1 MSANIGTKFDDFIM
15 LKVLER
21 SKNYV
26 FVAKVKSKLNGK
38 FYAMKRIELNNIDSA
53 KDRKYYENE
62 YQITQKFNHENVSK
76 AVSCF
81 KEKNVIYIITE
92 YIEGQNLKELY
103 DWRYKN
109 KDIIDSRIEES
120 KLLKYIYQ
128 CLRGLEYIH
137 KSGYI
142 HRNIILDNIM
152 KDDNDRIKILN
163 FKRAIEQKNNDKE
176 IIDKKRINAFT
187 APEMSKGGY
196 DEKVDVYSLGIVF
209 SFLAYFSRKK
219 PKEEF
224 YHHRLYDI
232 IEKMKEKDEKKR
244 KSSTQIFLEFRNN
257 IYYEKIR
264 ACIKCLI
271 FCLCINDPNKLLTL
285 EARQRLPTS
294 FTYKIIELSK
304 LIKINEFNSEKS
316 IQLIEKFRENGIN
329 ITKIKPNEFTEFL
342 LYILDKEEIIN
353 RNENSI
359 KIDQENKKNEER
371 KVELCKK
378 YEEYYKNNK
387 SIISEN
393 FLVTLLTIEKC
404 KNCNK
409 AKNEIYDFK
418 CQYFIKFNKGDIE
431 NEKGQIKNLFLNYNE
446 NIVIDTKVKNCIT
459 CNANKAME
467 LSNQFYKLSKYLLI
481 FIEHGFE
488 SSKVDMKNL
497 DKLEIGKK
505 EVISLDDGDEY
516 IYKLVSFI
524 AKEKGAYDYYNRKKS
539 ENEFTKNDEEK
550 IENQE
555 STYSLEKISGNI
567 IALYY
572 YCEELDNENNNNNN
586 NDNFPQTNPSSV
598 NGDSQSLDG
607 QNILVTNNIIID
619 NINNEDPNNG
629 IQIRNNFQ
637 VRFNNNNNN
646 VSSDNNMNG
655 KALSQNQIQR
665 KPPQDN
671 NNDRNSS
678 SSINV
683 RTNNFFSDNNNRR
696 DEPNPRK

>member
-109 KDIIDSRIEES
+109 KDIIDTRIEES

-137 KSGYI
+137 KAGYI

-187 APEMSKGGY
+187 APEMDKGGY

-316 IQLIEKFRENGIN
+316 IQLIEKFRENRIN
-329 ITKIKPNEFTEFL
+329 ITKIKPNEFTELL

-359 KIDQENKKNEER
+359 EIEQKNKTNEKR
-371 KVELCKK
+371 KEDLYKK
-378 YEEYYKNNK
+378 YEEYYENNK

-393 FLVTLLTIEKC
+393 FLVTLLCIKKC
-404 KNCNK
+404 RNCNGV
-409 AKNEIYDFK
+409 KNKIYNFK
-418 CQYFIKFNKGDIE
+418 SQYFLKFNKDDME
-431 NEKGQIKNLFLNYNE
+431 NEKGRIKNIFLNYNKK
-446 NIVIDTKVKNCIT
+446 IIDTEEEDCIT
-459 CNANKAME
+459 CTQRIRKKF
-467 LSNQFYKLSKYLLI
+467 SIQFYKLSKYLLI

-497 DKLEIGKK
+497 DKLEIGKE
-505 EVISLDDGDEY
+505 EVISLDDGDKYE
-516 IYKLVSFI
+516 YKLVSFI
-524 AKEKGAYDYYNRKKS
+524 AREKGAYDYYNRKKN

-550 IENQE
+550 IVGKE
-555 STYSLEKISGNI
+555 SIYSLETISGNI

-572 YCEELDNENNNNNN
+572 YCEELDEENININNL
-586 NDNFPQTNPSSV
+586 PPTNPTSV
-598 NGDSQSLDG
+598 NGDNQSLNG
-607 QNILVTNNIIID
+607 QNISFTSNIIFGF
-619 NINNEDPNNG
+619 NNENPNING
-629 IQIRNNFQ
+629 IQIQNNLQ
-637 VRFNNNNNN
+637 IGLNNNINT
-646 VSSDNNMNG
+646 SSDNNMNR
-655 KALSQNQIQR
+655 N
-665 KPPQDN
+665 PHNNN

-678 SSINV
+678 SSNNV
-683 RTNNFFSDNNNRR
+683 RNNSDNNNRF
-696 DEPNPRK
+696 EESNPRK

>member
-1 MSANIGTKFDDFIM
+1 MSENIGTKFDDFII

-26 FVAKVKSKLNGK
+26 FVAKVKSKLDGK

-176 IIDKKRINAFT
+176 IIDKKKINAFT
-187 APEMSKGGY
+187 APEMDKGGY

-271 FCLCINDPNKLLTL
+271 FCFCINEQKNKLLTL

-304 LIKINEFNSEKS
+304 LITEFNSEKS

-359 KIDQENKKNEER
+359 KIDQKNKTNKKR
-371 KVELCKK
+371 KDELCEKYKK
-378 YEEYYKNNK
+378 YYENSK

-393 FLVTLLTIEKC
+393 FLVTLLNIKRC

-418 CQYFIKFNKGDIE
+418 CQYFFKFNKDDIE
-431 NEKGQIKNLFLNYNE
+431 NEKGEIKKIFQKYNDKIINLG
-446 NIVIDTKVKNCIT
+446 IKHCIT
-459 CNANKAME
+459 CDKNIDLK
-467 LSNQFYKLSKYLLI
+467 LSIKFYKLSKFLII

-488 SSKVDMKNL
+488 PSKVDTTKL
-497 DKLEIGKK
+497 DTFEIGKE
-505 EVISLDDGDEY
+505 EVISLGNWDKYE
-516 IYKLVSFI
+516 YKLISFI
-524 AKEKGAYDYYNRKKS
+524 AKEKGVYDYYNRMKD

-550 IENQE
+550 ISGQE
-555 STYSLEKISGNI
+555 STYSLKKISGNI

-572 YCEELDNENNNNNN
+572 YCEELDKENINNNN
-586 NDNFPQTNPSSV
+586 NDNLPQTNPSSV

-619 NINNEDPNNG
+619 NINNENPNNG
-629 IQIRNNFQ
+629 IQIRNNLQ

-646 VSSDNNMNG
+646 ISSDNNMNRNVH
-655 KALSQNQIQR
+655 SQNQIQR
-665 KPPQDN
+665 ISPQTIN
-671 NNDRNSS
+671 NNNSNS
-678 SSINV
+678 FSSINV
-683 RTNNFFSDNNNRR
+683 RNNNFVSGDNDRF
-696 DEPNPRK
+696 EESKSRK

>member
-26 FVAKVKSKLNGK
+26 FVAKVKSKLDGK

-109 KDIIDSRIEES
+109 KDIIVTRIEKS

-137 KSGYI
+137 KAGYI

-163 FKRAIEQKNNDKE
+163 FKRAIEQKNNDNE
-176 IIDKKRINAFT
+176 IRDKKKINAFT
-187 APEMSKGGY
+187 APEMVNGEY

-316 IQLIEKFRENGIN
+316 IQLIEKFRENGIK
-329 ITKIKPNEFTEFL
+329 ITKIKPNEFTEL
-342 LYILDKEEIIN
+342 LLHILDKEEIIN
-353 RNENSI
+353 RDENSI
-359 KIDQENKKNEER
+359 TFEQKGKANEIR
-371 KVELCKK
+371 KEELYEK
-378 YEEYYKNNK
+378 YKEYYDNNK

-393 FLVTLLTIEKC
+393 FLVTLFSIEKC
-404 KNCNK
+404 GNCQ
-409 AKNEIYDFK
+409 NEICKFQS
-418 CQYFIKFNKGDIE
+418 QYFLKFNKDDIE
-431 NEKGQIKNLFLNYNE
+431 NERGEIKNIFLNYND
-446 NIVIDTKVKNCIT
+446 NISNTKVKKCDA
-459 CNANKAME
+459 CEQNKAME
-467 LSNQFYKLSKYLLI
+467 LSIQFYKLSKYLLI

-488 SSKVDMKNL
+488 SSKIDMKNL
-497 DKLEIGKK
+497 DKLKIGKK

-550 IENQE
+550 IKDKP
-555 STYSLEKISGNI
+555 STYSLENISGNI

-572 YCEELDNENNNNNN
+572 YCEKLDKENINNNN
-586 NDNFPQTNPSSV
+586 NDNLPQTNPSSV

-607 QNILVTNNIIID
+607 QNILVTNNIIFG
-619 NINNEDPNNG
+619 NINNNKNPNING
-629 IQIRNNFQ
+629 IQIQNNIQ
-637 VRFNNNNNN
+637 VGSNNNLNNIKI
-646 VSSDNNMNG
+646 SSDNNMNRNFH
-655 KALSQNQIQR
+655 SQNQMPRIS
-665 KPPQDN
+665 PNN

-683 RTNNFFSDNNNRR
+683 RTNNFISGNNNRFE
-696 DEPNPRK
+696 EPNPRK

>member
-1 MSANIGTKFDDFIM
+1 MSANIGTKFDDFII

-109 KDIIDSRIEES
+109 KDIIVTRIEKS

-137 KSGYI
+137 KAGYI

-176 IIDKKRINAFT
+176 IIDKKKINAFT
-187 APEMSKGGY
+187 APEMDKGGY

-244 KSSTQIFLEFRNN
+244 KSSAQIFLEFRNN

-271 FCLCINDPNKLLTL
+271 FCFCINEPNKLLTL
-285 EARQRLPTS
+285 EVRQRLPTS

-316 IQLIEKFRENGIN
+316 IQLIEKFRENRIN
-329 ITKIKPNEFTEFL
+329 ITKIKPNEFTELL

-353 RNENSI
+353 RDENSI
-359 KIDQENKKNEER
+359 KIDQKK
-371 KVELCKK
+371 KP
-378 YEEYYKNNK
+378 
-387 SIISEN
+387 
-393 FLVTLLTIEKC
+393 
-404 KNCNK
+404 
-409 AKNEIYDFK
+409 
-418 CQYFIKFNKGDIE
+418 
-431 NEKGQIKNLFLNYNE
+431 
-446 NIVIDTKVKNCIT
+446 
-459 CNANKAME
+459 M
-467 LSNQFYKLSKYLLI
+467 
-481 FIEHGFE
+481 
-488 SSKVDMKNL
+488 M
-497 DKLEIGKK
+497 
-505 EVISLDDGDEY
+505 
-516 IYKLVSFI
+516 
-524 AKEKGAYDYYNRKKS
+524 KEKRNYTTNMR
-539 ENEFTKNDEEK
+539 
-550 IENQE
+550 
-555 STYSLEKISGNI
+555 NI
-567 IALYY
+567 IK
-572 YCEELDNENNNNNN
+572 
-586 NDNFPQTNPSSV
+586 
-598 NGDSQSLDG
+598 
-607 QNILVTNNIIID
+607 II
-619 NINNEDPNNG
+619 NLL
-629 IQIRNNFQ
+629 FQ
-637 VRFNNNNNN
+637 KIF
-646 VSSDNNMNG
+646 
-655 KALSQNQIQR
+655 
-665 KPPQDN
+665 
-671 NNDRNSS
+671 
-678 SSINV
+678 
-683 RTNNFFSDNNNRR
+683 
-696 DEPNPRK
+696 

>member
-1 MSANIGTKFDDFIM
+1 MSANIGTKFDDFII

-26 FVAKVKSKLNGK
+26 FVAKVKSKLDGK

-176 IIDKKRINAFT
+176 NIDKKRINAFT

-232 IEKMKEKDEKKR
+232 IEKMKKDKNER

-316 IQLIEKFRENGIN
+316 IQLIEKFRENRIN
-329 ITKIKPNEFTEFL
+329 ITKIKPNEFTELL

-393 FLVTLLTIEKC
+393 FLVTLLTIERC
-404 KNCNK
+404 KNCHIT
-409 AKNEIYDFK
+409 KNEIYDFK

-431 NEKGQIKNLFLNYNE
+431 NEKGQIKNIFLNYNTK
-446 NIVIDTKVKNCIT
+446 IIDNKVEDCIT
-459 CNANKAME
+459 CNQNEEKE
-467 LSNQFYKLSKYLLI
+467 FSIQFYKLSKYLLI

-488 SSKVDMKNL
+488 LSKVDMKNL
-497 DKLEIGKK
+497 DKFKIGNK
-505 EVISLDDGDEY
+505 EVISLNNGDEY
-516 IYKLVSFI
+516 TYKLVSFI
-524 AKEKGAYDYYNRKKS
+524 AREKKAYDYYNRKKD

-550 IENQE
+550 IEGKP
-555 STYSLEKISGNI
+555 STYSLENISGNI

-572 YCEELDNENNNNNN
+572 YCEKLDKDNINNNN
-586 NDNFPQTNPSSV
+586 NDNLPQTNPSSV
-598 NGDSQSLDG
+598 NGDSQISDVK
-607 QNILVTNNIIID
+607 NISVTNNFIFG
-619 NINNEDPNNG
+619 NINNNKNPNING
-629 IQIRNNFQ
+629 IQIQNNIQ
-637 VRFNNNNNN
+637 VGSNNNLNNIKI
-646 VSSDNNMNG
+646 SSDNNMNRNFH
-655 KALSQNQIQR
+655 SQNQMPRIS
-665 KPPQDN
+665 PN
-671 NNDRNSS
+671 INNDRNSS
-678 SSINV
+678 SSNNV
-683 RTNNFFSDNNNRR
+683 RNNSDNNNRF
-696 DEPNPRK
+696 EESNPRK

>member
-21 SKNYV
+21 SKNNV

-109 KDIIDSRIEES
+109 KDIIDTRIEES

-137 KSGYI
+137 KAGYI

-187 APEMSKGGY
+187 APEMAKGGY

-316 IQLIEKFRENGIN
+316 IQLIEKFRENIIK
-329 ITKIKPNEFTEFL
+329 ITKIKSNKFTEL
-342 LYILDKEEIIN
+342 LLHILDKEEIIN
-353 RNENSI
+353 RDENSI
-359 KIDQENKKNEER
+359 TFEQKGKANEIR
-371 KVELCKK
+371 KEELYEK
-378 YEEYYKNNK
+378 YKEYYDNNK

-393 FLVTLLTIEKC
+393 FLVTLFSIEKC
-404 KNCNK
+404 GNCQ
-409 AKNEIYDFK
+409 NEICKFQS
-418 CQYFIKFNKGDIE
+418 QYFLKFNKDDIE
-431 NEKGQIKNLFLNYNE
+431 NERGEIKNIFLNYND
-446 NIVIDTKVKNCIT
+446 NISNTKVKKCDA
-459 CNANKAME
+459 CEQNKAME
-467 LSNQFYKLSKYLLI
+467 LSIQFYKLSKYLLI

-497 DKLEIGKK
+497 DKLEIGKE

-550 IENQE
+550 IEGQE

-572 YCEELDNENNNNNN
+572 YCEELDKDNININNNDNLPPTNPTSVNGDNQSLNGQNISFTNNNNNN
-586 NDNFPQTNPSSV
+586 S
-598 NGDSQSLDG
+598 
-607 QNILVTNNIIID
+607 
-619 NINNEDPNNG
+619 
-629 IQIRNNFQ
+629 
-637 VRFNNNNNN
+637 
-646 VSSDNNMNG
+646 
-655 KALSQNQIQR
+655 
-665 KPPQDN
+665 
-671 NNDRNSS
+671 NSS
-678 SSINV
+678 SSNNV
-683 RTNNFFSDNNNRR
+683 RNNNFISGDDNRFK
-696 DEPNPRK
+696 ESNPRK

>member
-26 FVAKVKSKLNGK
+26 FVAKVKSKLDGK

-176 IIDKKRINAFT
+176 NIDKKKINAFT
-187 APEMSKGGY
+187 APEMVNGEY

-359 KIDQENKKNEER
+359 KIDQKDKDKINEKR
-371 KVELCKK
+371 KEELCKK

-393 FLVTLLTIEKC
+393 FLVTLLNIKRC

-418 CQYFIKFNKGDIE
+418 CQYFFKFNKDDIE
-431 NEKGQIKNLFLNYNE
+431 NEKGEIKKIFQKYNDKIINTGIKPCMTCDK
-446 NIVIDTKVKNCIT
+446 NIDLK
-459 CNANKAME
+459 
-467 LSNQFYKLSKYLLI
+467 LSIKFYKLSKFLII

-488 SSKVDMKNL
+488 LSKVDTTKL
-497 DKLEIGKK
+497 DTFEIGKE
-505 EVISLDDGDEY
+505 EVISLGNWDKYE
-516 IYKLVSFI
+516 YKLISFI
-524 AKEKGAYDYYNRKKS
+524 AKEKEVYDYYNRMKG

-550 IENQE
+550 ISGQE
-555 STYSLEKISGNI
+555 STYSLKKISGNI

-572 YCEELDNENNNNNN
+572 YCEELDKENININNL
-586 NDNFPQTNPSSV
+586 PPTNPTSV
-598 NGDSQSLDG
+598 NGDNQSLNG
-607 QNILVTNNIIID
+607 QNISFTSNIIFGFNNENP
-619 NINNEDPNNG
+619 NINGIHFQNNV
-629 IQIRNNFQ
+629 Q
-637 VRFNNNNNN
+637 VGFNNNLNNIN
-646 VSSDNNMNG
+646 ISSDNNMNR
-655 KALSQNQIQR
+655 N
-665 KPPQDN
+665 PHNNN

>member
-26 FVAKVKSKLNGK
+26 FVAKVKSKLDGK

-103 DWRYKN
+103 DWHYKN
-109 KDIIDSRIEES
+109 KDIIDTRIEES

-137 KSGYI
+137 KAGYI

-232 IEKMKEKDEKKR
+232 IEKMKKDKNER

-316 IQLIEKFRENGIN
+316 IQLIEKFRENGIK
-329 ITKIKPNEFTEFL
+329 ITYIKPNEFTEFL

-353 RNENSI
+353 RDENSI
-359 KIDQENKKNEER
+359 KIDQKKKTNDER
-371 KVELCKK
+371 KKELYNK

-393 FLVTLLTIEKC
+393 FLVTLLCIKKC
-404 KNCNK
+404 RNCNGV
-409 AKNEIYDFK
+409 KNKIYNFK
-418 CQYFIKFNKGDIE
+418 SQYFLKFNKDDME
-431 NEKGQIKNLFLNYNE
+431 NEKGRIKNIFLNYNKK
-446 NIVIDTKVKNCIT
+446 IIDTEEEDCIT
-459 CNANKAME
+459 CTQRIRKKF
-467 LSNQFYKLSKYLLI
+467 SIQFYKLSKYLLI

-497 DKLEIGKK
+497 DKLEIGKE
-505 EVISLDDGDEY
+505 EVISLDDGDKYE
-516 IYKLVSFI
+516 YKLVSFI
-524 AKEKGAYDYYNRKKS
+524 AREKGAYDYYNRKKN

-550 IENQE
+550 IVGKE
-555 STYSLEKISGNI
+555 STYSLETISGNI

-572 YCEELDNENNNNNN
+572 YCEELDEENININNL
-586 NDNFPQTNPSSV
+586 PPTNPTSV
-598 NGDSQSLDG
+598 NGDNQSLNG
-607 QNILVTNNIIID
+607 QNISFTSNIIFGFNNENP
-619 NINNEDPNNG
+619 NINGIHFQNNV
-629 IQIRNNFQ
+629 Q
-637 VRFNNNNNN
+637 VGFNNNLNNIN
-646 VSSDNNMNG
+646 ISSDNNMNR
-655 KALSQNQIQR
+655 N
-665 KPPQDN
+665 PHNNN

-678 SSINV
+678 SSNNV
-683 RTNNFFSDNNNRR
+683 RNNSDNNNRF
-696 DEPNPRK
+696 EESNPRK

>member
-26 FVAKVKSKLNGK
+26 FVAKVKSKLDGK

-109 KDIIDSRIEES
+109 KDIIDTRIEES

-163 FKRAIEQKNNDKE
+163 FKRTIEQKNNDKE

-187 APEMSKGGY
+187 APEMAKGGY

-244 KSSTQIFLEFRNN
+244 KSSAQIFLEFRNN

-271 FCLCINDPNKLLTL
+271 FCFCINEQKNKLLTL
-285 EARQRLPTS
+285 EGRQRLPTS

-316 IQLIEKFRENGIN
+316 IQLIEKFRENIIK

-353 RNENSI
+353 RDENSI
-359 KIDQENKKNEER
+359 TFEQKGKANEIR
-371 KVELCKK
+371 KEELYEK
-378 YEEYYKNNK
+378 YKEYYDNNK

-393 FLVTLLTIEKC
+393 FLVTLFSIEKC
-404 KNCNK
+404 GNCQ
-409 AKNEIYDFK
+409 NEIGKFQS
-418 CQYFIKFNKGDIE
+418 QYFLKFNKDDIE
-431 NEKGQIKNLFLNYNE
+431 NERGEIKNIFLNYND
-446 NIVIDTKVKNCIT
+446 NISNTKVKKCDA
-459 CNANKAME
+459 CEQNKAME
-467 LSNQFYKLSKYLLI
+467 LSIQFYKLSKYLLI

-488 SSKVDMKNL
+488 SSKIDMKNL
-497 DKLEIGKK
+497 DKLKIGKK

-572 YCEELDNENNNNNN
+572 YCEELDNENNNINNL
-586 NDNFPQTNPSSV
+586 PPTNPTSV
-598 NGDSQSLDG
+598 NGDNQSLNG
-607 QNILVTNNIIID
+607 QNISFTSNIIFGNFNNENP
-619 NINNEDPNNG
+619 NINGIHFQNNV
-629 IQIRNNFQ
+629 Q
-637 VRFNNNNNN
+637 VGFNNNLNNIN
-646 VSSDNNMNG
+646 ISSDNNMNRNSH
-655 KALSQNQIQR
+655 SQNQIPR
-665 KPPQDN
+665 ISPHNNN

>member
-26 FVAKVKSKLNGK
+26 FVAKVKSKIDGK

-109 KDIIDSRIEES
+109 KDIIDTRIEKS

-137 KSGYI
+137 KAGYI

-187 APEMSKGGY
+187 APEMVKGEY

-232 IEKMKEKDEKKR
+232 IEKMKEKDGKKR

-294 FTYKIIELSK
+294 LTYKIIELSK

-316 IQLIEKFRENGIN
+316 IQLIEKFRENIIK
-329 ITKIKPNEFTEFL
+329 ITKIKSNKFTEL
-342 LYILDKEEIIN
+342 LLHILDKEEIIN
-353 RNENSI
+353 RDENSI
-359 KIDQENKKNEER
+359 TFEQKGKANEIR
-371 KVELCKK
+371 KEELYEK
-378 YEEYYKNNK
+378 YKEYYDNNK

-393 FLVTLLTIEKC
+393 FLVTLFSIEKC
-404 KNCNK
+404 GNCQNVICK
-409 AKNEIYDFK
+409 FQS
-418 CQYFIKFNKGDIE
+418 QYFLKFNKDDIE
-431 NEKGQIKNLFLNYNE
+431 NERGEIKNIFLNYND
-446 NIVIDTKVKNCIT
+446 NISNTKVKKCFA
-459 CNANKAME
+459 CKENKAME
-467 LSNQFYKLSKYLLI
+467 LSIQFYKLSKYLLI

-488 SSKVDMKNL
+488 SSKIDMKNL
-497 DKLEIGKK
+497 DKLKIGKK

-524 AKEKGAYDYYNRKKS
+524 AKEKGAYNYYNRKKS

-555 STYSLEKISGNI
+555 STYSLEKIYGNI

-586 NDNFPQTNPSSV
+586 NDNLPPTNPTSV
-598 NGDSQSLDG
+598 NGDNQSSNG
-607 QNILVTNNIIID
+607 QNNSFT
-619 NINNEDPNNG
+619 
-629 IQIRNNFQ
+629 
-637 VRFNNNNNN
+637 NNNNSN
-646 VSSDNNMNG
+646 
-655 KALSQNQIQR
+655 
-665 KPPQDN
+665 
-671 NNDRNSS
+671 S
-678 SSINV
+678 SSINNV
-683 RTNNFFSDNNNRR
+683 RNNNFISGDDNRFK
-696 DEPNPRK
+696 ESNPRK

>member
-1 MSANIGTKFDDFIM
+1 
-15 LKVLER
+15 
-21 SKNYV
+21 
-26 FVAKVKSKLNGK
+26 
-38 FYAMKRIELNNIDSA
+38 
-53 KDRKYYENE
+53 
-62 YQITQKFNHENVSK
+62 
-76 AVSCF
+76 
-81 KEKNVIYIITE
+81 
-92 YIEGQNLKELY
+92 
-103 DWRYKN
+103 
-109 KDIIDSRIEES
+109 
-120 KLLKYIYQ
+120 
-128 CLRGLEYIH
+128 
-137 KSGYI
+137 
-142 HRNIILDNIM
+142 
-152 KDDNDRIKILN
+152 
-163 FKRAIEQKNNDKE
+163 
-176 IIDKKRINAFT
+176 
-187 APEMSKGGY
+187 
-196 DEKVDVYSLGIVF
+196 
-209 SFLAYFSRKK
+209 
-219 PKEEF
+219 
-224 YHHRLYDI
+224 
-232 IEKMKEKDEKKR
+232 
-244 KSSTQIFLEFRNN
+244 
-257 IYYEKIR
+257 
-264 ACIKCLI
+264 
-271 FCLCINDPNKLLTL
+271 
-285 EARQRLPTS
+285 
-294 FTYKIIELSK
+294 
-304 LIKINEFNSEKS
+304 
-316 IQLIEKFRENGIN
+316 
-329 ITKIKPNEFTEFL
+329 

-393 FLVTLLTIEKC
+393 FLVTLLTIERC
-404 KNCNK
+404 KNCHIT
-409 AKNEIYDFK
+409 KNEIYDFK

-524 AKEKGAYDYYNRKKS
+524 VKEKGAYDYYNRKKS